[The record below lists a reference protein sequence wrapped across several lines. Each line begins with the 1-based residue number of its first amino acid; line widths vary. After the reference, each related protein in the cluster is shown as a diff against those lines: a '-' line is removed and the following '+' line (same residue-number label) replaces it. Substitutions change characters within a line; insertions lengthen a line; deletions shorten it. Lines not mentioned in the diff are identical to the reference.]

1 MEKIDK
7 IRDTIS
13 KLKSLKLINLDHL
26 FSRRYLKTTRA
37 YQNLLIYP
45 HMISKIYLFLVSLF
59 LQQLFQL
66 IQETGW
72 LFFFTVAISVTI
84 LAIISITAIAISMGL
99 DINAIHNDITLL

>member
-1 MEKIDK
+1 MVKIDK

-26 FSRRYLKTTRA
+26 LSRRYLKTTRA
-37 YQNLLIYP
+37 YQKLLIYP

-66 IQETGW
+66 IQEAGW
-72 LFFFTVAISVTI
+72 LFFFTVAISVT

-99 DINAIHNDITLL
+99 DINAIHNDIALL